1 MCAADFIG
9 NTAQSVKGFRRRTIL
24 LSGFKRYGID
34 YNVIVYMVFVCVC
47 PYHNLIVICE
57 TSFDKLDPDVMRLC
71 RCHFTR
77 LERLNEV
84 IPQHIAFLADELFRF
99 GHVLIRAVTVTVKCV
114 CQRIGQTVQVWKI
127 QLRGFFRVNGILQ
140 TIV

>member
-1 MCAADFIG
+1 
-9 NTAQSVKGFRRRTIL
+9 
-24 LSGFKRYGID
+24 
-34 YNVIVYMVFVCVC
+34 MVFVCVC

-57 TSFDKLDPDVMRLC
+57 TSLNEFNPDVMRLC
-71 RCHFTR
+71 RCYFTW

-99 GHVLIRAVTVTVKCV
+99 GHVLIRAVTVTVECV
-114 CQRIGQTVQVWKI
+114 CQRIGQTVQVRKI
-127 QLRGFFRVNGILQ
+127 RLRGFFRVNGILQ